1 MKKKQH
7 SIWIIGFALI
17 MLGLGM
23 MMGLIIG
30 CQWLVAF
37 TPSDKIPADAEN
49 HYRLIA
55 EAWNTVHRVYVDRK
69 AIDPQNMT
77 YGAISGMVD
86 ALGDTGHSR
95 FLTPEM
101 VEQEESYAKGKLE
114 GIGAELR
121 MKNDQLVIVAP
132 LDDSP
137 AQKAGLRAGE
147 IILKVNG
154 EEVSNLPLERAVARI
169 MGPAGSSVALTIL
182 NPKTGSVRDVNLVRA
197 KVILRN
203 VTWQR
208 QPGTPIAHIRIAIFS
223 KGVTKDLRKVLLD
236 IQREK
241 LGAIIL
247 DLRNNPG
254 GLFDEAVGTA
264 SQFLDRGNVLFE
276 KDAGGKLK
284 PVPVSSGG
292 MAYFIPMVVLVNQ
305 GTASAPE
312 IVAGALQ
319 DAQRATLIGEKT
331 FGTGTVLEKFPLSDS
346 SALMLAIEEWL
357 TPSGR
362 TIWHKGIS
370 PDINVSLPPDIDP
383 LFPGTKKDI
392 TPMELRNSGDKQLL
406 RALDLLTHSIHKKLS
421 FQRAHSLSPYSP
433 LKEDI
438 FPSVKILSFHTR

>member
-1 MKKKQH
+1 MIDSSGLEMKKKQH
-7 SIWIIGFALI
+7 SIWIIGLALI

-23 MMGLIIG
+23 MVGLIIG

-49 HYRLIA
+49 HFRLIT

-69 AIDPQNMT
+69 VINPQDMT
-77 YGAISGMVD
+77 YGAITGMVD
-86 ALGDTGHSR
+86 SLGDTGHSR

-101 VEQEESYAKGKLE
+101 VEQEESYSKGKLE

-121 MKNDQLVIVAP
+121 IKNNQLVIVAP

-137 AQKAGLRAGE
+137 AQKAGLKPGE

-154 EEVSNLPLERAVARI
+154 ENVTDLPLERAVARI
-169 MGPAGSSVALTIL
+169 MGQAGSSVTLTIL
-182 NPKTGSVRDVNLVRA
+182 NPKTGFIRDVNLVRA
-197 KVILRN
+197 KVILKN

-208 QPGTPIAHIRIAIFS
+208 LPATPIAQIRIAIFS
-223 KGVTKDLRKVLLD
+223 KGVTKDLRKALLD

-254 GLFDEAVGTA
+254 GLFDEAVETA
-264 SQFLDRGNVLFE
+264 SQFLDKGNVLFE
-276 KDAGGKLK
+276 KDVSGKLK

-292 MAYFIPMVVLVNQ
+292 VAHSIPMVVLINQ

-319 DAQRATLIGEKT
+319 DARRAILVGEKT
-331 FGTGTVLEKFPLSDS
+331 FGTGTVLEKFPLSDG

-357 TPSGR
+357 TPLGR

-370 PDINVSLPPDIDP
+370 PDVNVSLSPDIDP
-383 LFPGTKKDI
+383 LFPGEEKTM
-392 TPMELRNSGDKQLL
+392 TPMELRNRGDQQLL
-406 RALDLLTHSIHKKLS
+406 SALDLLTQNSS
-421 FQRAHSLSPYSP
+421 N
-433 LKEDI
+433 
-438 FPSVKILSFHTR
+438 

>member
-1 MKKKQH
+1 MKKKQP

-17 MLGLGM
+17 MLGFGM

-49 HYRLIA
+49 HFRLIA
-55 EAWNTVHRVYVDRK
+55 EAWDTVHRVYVDRK

-77 YGAISGMVD
+77 YGAITGMVD
-86 ALGDTGHSR
+86 SLGDTGHSR

-137 AQKAGLRAGE
+137 AQKAGLKAGE

-154 EEVSNLPLERAVARI
+154 EEVSNLPLEKVVARI
-169 MGPAGSSVALTIL
+169 MGQAGSSVTLTIL
-182 NPKTGSVRDVNLVRA
+182 NPKTGFVRDVNLVRA

-208 QPGTPIAHIRIAIFS
+208 LTATPIAQIRIAIFS
-223 KGVTKDLRKVLLD
+223 KGVTKDLRKALLD

-276 KDAGGKLK
+276 KDARGKIK

-292 MAYFIPMVVLVNQ
+292 VAYSIPMVVLINQ

-319 DAQRATLIGEKT
+319 DAQRATLVGEKT
-331 FGTGTVLEKFPLSDS
+331 FGTGTVLEKFPLSDG

-357 TPSGR
+357 TPSRR

-370 PDINVSLPPDIDP
+370 PDIDVSLPPDIDP

-392 TPMELRNSGDKQLL
+392 TPTELRNSGDKQLL

-421 FQRAHSLSPYSP
+421 FQRAHSLSS
-433 LKEDI
+433 
-438 FPSVKILSFHTR
+438 